1 MNIELRIKE
10 LINKINEWNYQYY
23 NLDNPTVSDQEYD
36 STFKELEELEKK
48 YPQFKD
54 DNSPTNRIGSTIIDK
69 FEKVKH
75 RIPLFSLSDVFNEME
90 LRDFDNRIKK
100 EGIDPKYIC
109 ELKIDG
115 LSVSLSYEEGILV
128 KAATRGDGVIGEDIT
143 NNVRTIKSIPYKLKK
158 NINIEVRG
166 EIFMNKD
173 TLIKINKKREE
184 EGLELLKNTRNAAA
198 GSVRNLDSKITAS
211 RELDSFIY
219 HIPNALDYNI
229 HNHKD
234 SLKYIK
240 ELGFNLNENFRFAN
254 NIEEVIEYIN
264 EFGEVRES
272 LKYDIDGVVIKL
284 NNIDE
289 QEQLGYTARYPKWA
303 VAYKFPPKEV
313 ITKLEDIIFTVG
325 RTGKITPN
333 AVLKPV
339 FVQGSLIK
347 RATLH
352 NYNNIIDKDI
362 KIGDMVSIRKAGDVI
377 PEVIESKKE
386 RRTGEEKD
394 FKMIDTCPIC
404 NSKLVTNE
412 KEANHYCINYKC
424 DARKIESIIHF
435 ASRNAMN
442 IEGLGERII
451 EDFYNMGYLKSII
464 DIYKLKNYKK
474 ELSELEGFGEKS
486 INNLLNSIE
495 NSKDNSL
502 EKFLFALG
510 IKQIGSKTA
519 KELAYKYKDIN
530 NIINNSKE
538 KLLEIRDIGEIIANS
553 IIDYFIDKDNIKTI
567 NKLIDYGVNTKLLNE
582 VEVINKENM
591 FYNKTIVITGTL
603 SMPRDELKSIL
614 ESLGAII
621 NDSVTSKTDILIV
634 GSNPGSKYN
643 KAIELNKTIINEEEL
658 NKLILH

>member
-234 SLKYIK
+234 S
-240 ELGFNLNENFRFAN
+240 
-254 NIEEVIEYIN
+254 
-264 EFGEVRES
+264 
-272 LKYDIDGVVIKL
+272 
-284 NNIDE
+284 
-289 QEQLGYTARYPKWA
+289 
-303 VAYKFPPKEV
+303 
-313 ITKLEDIIFTVG
+313 
-325 RTGKITPN
+325 
-333 AVLKPV
+333 
-339 FVQGSLIK
+339 
-347 RATLH
+347 
-352 NYNNIIDKDI
+352 
-362 KIGDMVSIRKAGDVI
+362 
-377 PEVIESKKE
+377 
-386 RRTGEEKD
+386 
-394 FKMIDTCPIC
+394 
-404 NSKLVTNE
+404 
-412 KEANHYCINYKC
+412 
-424 DARKIESIIHF
+424 
-435 ASRNAMN
+435 
-442 IEGLGERII
+442 
-451 EDFYNMGYLKSII
+451 
-464 DIYKLKNYKK
+464 
-474 ELSELEGFGEKS
+474 
-486 INNLLNSIE
+486 
-495 NSKDNSL
+495 
-502 EKFLFALG
+502 
-510 IKQIGSKTA
+510 
-519 KELAYKYKDIN
+519 
-530 NIINNSKE
+530 
-538 KLLEIRDIGEIIANS
+538 
-553 IIDYFIDKDNIKTI
+553 
-567 NKLIDYGVNTKLLNE
+567 
-582 VEVINKENM
+582 
-591 FYNKTIVITGTL
+591 
-603 SMPRDELKSIL
+603 
-614 ESLGAII
+614 
-621 NDSVTSKTDILIV
+621 
-634 GSNPGSKYN
+634 
-643 KAIELNKTIINEEEL
+643 
-658 NKLILH
+658 